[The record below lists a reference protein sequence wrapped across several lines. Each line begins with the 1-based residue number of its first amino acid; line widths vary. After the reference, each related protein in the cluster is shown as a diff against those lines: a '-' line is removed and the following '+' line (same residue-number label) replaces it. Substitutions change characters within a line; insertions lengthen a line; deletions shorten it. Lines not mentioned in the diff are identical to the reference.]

1 MSAERIW
8 RAARAA
14 GLPLLTLLLA
24 VPSHALGAGGP
35 VVQSMVVGQGGVILS
50 GPRAVSASPAT
61 VALGGRH
68 CAVAPATPLSVLA
81 GLRRLGGPAFALRDY
96 GRCGSAPRNSGQLF
110 VYSIA
115 GQANRGQSGWE
126 YKVGGLSGTTGA
138 ADPTGISGNGR
149 LLRSGQRVLWFWCE
163 ASGGGCQRTL
173 EVSASSS
180 VPRSGT
186 LAVRVTGYDN
196 EGRGAPVAGAVVK
209 LGTDFATTASSGRA
223 SVIVPS
229 SPGRYQLSATLRGLV
244 PAFPETI
251 VVR

>member
-126 YKVGGLSGTTGA
+126 YKVGGLLGDDRRSRPHRHQRQRA
-138 ADPTGISGNGR
+138 AAALGPAGPVVLVRSLGR
-149 LLRSGQRVLWFWCE
+149 RLPADARSLGVLE
-163 ASGGGCQRTL
+163 R
-173 EVSASSS
+173 
-180 VPRSGT
+180 
-186 LAVRVTGYDN
+186 
-196 EGRGAPVAGAVVK
+196 
-209 LGTDFATTASSGRA
+209 
-223 SVIVPS
+223 PS
-229 SPGRYQLSATLRGLV
+229 FRDARCACHRL
-244 PAFPETI
+244 
-251 VVR
+251 